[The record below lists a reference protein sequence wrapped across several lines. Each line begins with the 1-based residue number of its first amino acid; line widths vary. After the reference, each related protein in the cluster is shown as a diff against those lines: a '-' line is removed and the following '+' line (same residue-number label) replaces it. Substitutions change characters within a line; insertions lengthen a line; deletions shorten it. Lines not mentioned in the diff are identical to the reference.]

1 MYTGGDERDLY
12 NRAMAAYWRSETKRI
27 GEQWVDQPAGLA
39 SGVESVGDMDYVVLR
54 NGNATL
60 AVYRVR
66 NDGML
71 KRLKRWP
78 AELEENGA

>member
-1 MYTGGDERDLY
+1 MSEIYAIEGDELIGRALAAWYRSGGRQLSNNSPDRSDAIEFEGKQYVRLVTGG
-12 NRAMAAYWRSETKRI
+12 
-27 GEQWVDQPAGLA
+27 GLA
-39 SGVESVGDMDYVVLR
+39 
-54 NGNATL
+54 

-78 AELEENGA
+78 DAVNEI

>member
-1 MYTGGDERDLY
+1 MDDQDIMR
-12 NRAMAAYWRSETKRI
+12 RAMAAYFKSGAI
-27 GEQWVDQPAGLA
+27 DQPA
-39 SGVESVGDMDYVVLR
+39 SSISQVESIGELHYAVLR
-54 NGNATL
+54 NGGGTL

-78 AELEENGA
+78 KEITD